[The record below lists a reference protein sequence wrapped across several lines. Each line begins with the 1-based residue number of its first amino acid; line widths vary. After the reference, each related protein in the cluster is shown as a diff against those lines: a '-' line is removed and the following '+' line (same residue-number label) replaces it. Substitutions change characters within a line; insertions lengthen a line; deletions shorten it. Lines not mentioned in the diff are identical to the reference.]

1 MSDSDDSQYS
11 DEEGEDITREEDD
24 EDEEDEEDDDDY
36 DEDNDFEDD
45 RQRKKR
51 RRHTGFILEEADVDD
66 DYEDAD
72 DQEEDGYGDIYGS
85 VDKDD
90 EPIGDDISG
99 NRRYQQMI
107 GDKNAEE
114 LEAYYKQKFA
124 ESSERY
130 RDDYELR
137 PEIQQQS
144 LLPGVKDPNLWT
156 VKCKIGE
163 EKATVIGLMRKAI
176 AQQFTD
182 EPLQIKSAVAV
193 EGLKG
198 YIYIE
203 AYKQTHVKQA
213 IEGFGTL
220 RLGKWSQ
227 MMVPIREMT
236 DVMKVVKEVVSVKP
250 RQWVRL
256 KRGIYKD
263 DLAQVDFVNTAR
275 NQVTLKMI
283 PRIDYSRSRGL
294 AKSAEDSLEKRKR
307 KRKPPQKLFD
317 ADAIRAIGGEIGQ
330 DGDFMIFEGSRYRGG
345 FMYKTLAMSAI
356 VVEGIKPTLLELQK
370 FETAPEDVELEVP
383 VKSLKEGLD
392 EERHN
397 FATGDVVEV
406 AEGDLA
412 NLKGT
417 VLSIDGNKITIMPKH
432 EDLKDPLE
440 FMANELQKHFKMGDH
455 VKVIGGRY
463 EGDTG
468 LIVRVEDN
476 MVVLFADLTMHE
488 LKVLPKDLQLC
499 TERSSGVDSM
509 GQHQWGDMVQLDP
522 QTVGV
527 IIRLDRDMFSVLNQH
542 GKVIQVKHQAVGRRR
557 ENKNAVALDSEQN
570 SVQVRDIVKVIEG
583 PHAGLQGE
591 IKHLYRSFAFL
602 SSKMVIENGGMLVC
616 KTKQLVLAGGG
627 KAISNTLGI
636 SGFAPAS
643 PRITSPAREGAGGG
657 AGGRG
662 APRGG
667 MGRGRGRGRGGRD
680 MSLISQTV
688 RISQGPYKGYVGIVK
703 DATETTARV
712 ELHSSCKT
720 ISVDRMRLAIVG
732 GPSSRGSSVYT
743 KTPMYGSQTPMYG
756 SQTPMHGSRTPMYGS
771 QTPTHGDGS
780 RTPHYGSM
788 TPSHD
793 PSRTPLHGGAW
804 DPTQPNTPARNED
817 FDYNFDTST
826 PSPGVYG
833 TPNPATPGGYGGPYT
848 PNTPGGGMYGSEPSY
863 SPYTQSPSPAGY
875 GNPMTPGS
883 IAPVSPAFNPL
894 TPGTGME
901 ETHAGGDWV
910 TTDIEVRINENHED
924 PKLMDKKGVVRTVT
938 GGTCTVYLYDEK
950 RDVSVSIHNV
960 DPGEPIKQDKVKV
973 ILGDDRERTGTLI
986 NIDDPDGI
994 IKMDQTDQLKILP
1007 LKYLAK
1013 MGPTNI

>member
-1 MSDSDDSQYS
+1 MSDSDDSQFS
-11 DEEGEDITREEDD
+11 DEEGEDITKEEDD
-24 EDEEDEEDDDDY
+24 EDDEEDDEEEDDY
-36 DEDNDFEDD
+36 DDEDEFEDE

-66 DYEDAD
+66 DYD
-72 DQEEDGYGDIYGS
+72 EDGEQAEEGYHDLIDTS
-85 VDKDD
+85 ERDD
-90 EPIGDDISG
+90 ESLDADISG
-99 NRRYQQMI
+99 ARRLQQML

-114 LEAYYKQKFA
+114 LEAYYKKKFA
-124 ESSERY
+124 ETSDRY

-182 EPLQIKSAVAV
+182 DPLQIKSAVAV

-220 RLGKWSQ
+220 RLGKWQQ
-227 MMVPIREMT
+227 MMVPIKEMT

-250 RQWVRL
+250 KQWVRL

-263 DLAQVDFVNTAR
+263 DLAQIDFVNTAR

-283 PRIDYSRSRGL
+283 PRIDYSRMRGL
-294 AKSAEDSLEKRKR
+294 AKSAEDAAEKRKK

-317 ADAIRAIGGEIGQ
+317 ADAIRGIGGDIGQ

-383 VKSLKEGLD
+383 TKGLREGSD
-392 EERHN
+392 EERHA
-397 FATGDVVEV
+397 FVTGDVVEV

-432 EDLKDPLE
+432 DDLKDPLE
-440 FMANELQKHFKMGDH
+440 FMAHELQKHFKMGDH

-488 LKVLPKDLQLC
+488 LKVLPKHLQLC

-570 SVQVRDIVKVIEG
+570 TVQVRDIVKVIEG

-602 SSKMVIENGGMLVC
+602 SSKMVIENGGILVC
-616 KTKQLVLAGGG
+616 RTKHLVLAGGG
-627 KAISNTLGI
+627 KAASNTLGI

-712 ELHSSCKT
+712 ELHSSVKT
-720 ISVDRMRLAIVG
+720 ISVDRMRLTIVG
-732 GPSSRGSSVYT
+732 APSSRPSSVYS

-817 FDYNFDTST
+817 YDYNFDTST

-863 SPYTQSPSPAGY
+863 SPYTQSPSPGF

-883 IAPVSPAFNPL
+883 IAPVSPAFNPH
-894 TPGTGME
+894 TPGAGME
-901 ETHAGGDWV
+901 EAQADWV

-924 PKLMDKKGVVRTVT
+924 PQLMDKKGVVRTVS
-938 GGTCTVYLYDEK
+938 GNTCTVYLYDEK
-950 RDVSVSIHNV
+950 RDVSVSINNV
-960 DPGEPIKQDKVKV
+960 DPGEPVKQDKVKV
-973 ILGDDRERTGTLI
+973 IFGDDRERVGTLI

-1007 LKYLAK
+1007 LKFLAK
-1013 MGPTNI
+1013 LGPTNI

>member
-1 MSDSDDSQYS
+1 MQ
-11 DEEGEDITREEDD
+11 
-24 EDEEDEEDDDDY
+24 
-36 DEDNDFEDD
+36 
-45 RQRKKR
+45 
-51 RRHTGFILEEADVDD
+51 DVDD
-66 DYEDAD
+66 DIDEA
-72 DQEEDGYGDIYGS
+72 EELPEDGFPDIIDSGER
-85 VDKDD
+85 D
-90 EPIGDDISG
+90 EESNGEDLSG
-99 NRRYQQMI
+99 ARRLQQML

-114 LEAYYKQKFA
+114 LEAYYKKKFA
-124 ESSERY
+124 ETSDRY
-130 RDDYELR
+130 KDDYELR

-156 VKCKIGE
+156 VKCK
-163 EKATVIGLMRKAI
+163 
-176 AQQFTD
+176 
-182 EPLQIKSAVAV
+182 PLQIKSAVAV

-220 RLGKWSQ
+220 RLGKWQQ
-227 MMVPIREMT
+227 MMVPIKEMT
-236 DVMKVVKEVVSVKP
+236 DVMKVVKEVVSIKP
-250 RQWVRL
+250 KQWVRL

-263 DLAQVDFVNTAR
+263 DLAQVDYVNTAR

-294 AKSAEDSLEKRKR
+294 AKSVEDAGEKRKK
-307 KRKPPQKLFD
+307 KRRPAPKLFD
-317 ADAIRAIGGEIGQ
+317 ADAIRGIGGEIGQ

-383 VKSLKEGLD
+383 LKSSKEGAD
-392 EERHN
+392 EEQHT
-397 FATGDVVEV
+397 FVTGDVVEV
-406 AEGDLA
+406 FEGDLA

-417 VLSIDGNKITIMPKH
+417 ILSIEGNKITIMPKH

-440 FMANELQKHFKMGDH
+440 FLASELQKHFKMGDH

-468 LIVRVEDN
+468 LI
-476 MVVLFADLTMHE
+476 
-488 LKVLPKDLQLC
+488 
-499 TERSSGVDSM
+499 
-509 GQHQWGDMVQLDP
+509 
-522 QTVGV
+522 TVGV

-583 PHAGLQGE
+583 SHAGLQGE

-616 KTKQLVLAGGG
+616 KTKHLVLAGGG

-643 PRITSPAREGAGGG
+643 PRITSPARDGGG
-657 AGGRG
+657 GGGGGRG
-662 APRGG
+662 GPRGG
-667 MGRGRGRGRGGRD
+667 MGRGRGRGYGGRD
-680 MSLISQTV
+680 MTLISQTV

-720 ISVDRMRLAIVG
+720 ISVDRTRLSIVG
-732 GPSSRGSSVYT
+732 GPTSRGSSVYT
-743 KTPMYGSQTPMYG
+743 KTPMYGSQTPMY
-756 SQTPMHGSRTPMYGS
+756 GSRTPMYGS

-793 PSRTPLHGGAW
+793 PSRTPSHGGAW

-848 PNTPGGGMYGSEPSY
+848 PNTPGGGMYSSEPSY
-863 SPYTQSPSPAGY
+863 SPYTQTPSPATY

-883 IAPVSPAFNPL
+883 VAPISPASPAFNPL
-894 TPGTGME
+894 TPGAGME
-901 ETHAGGDWV
+901 ETHADWV

-924 PKLMDKKGVVRTVT
+924 PQLMDKRGVVRTVS
-938 GGTCTVYLYDEK
+938 GNTCTVYLYDEK
-950 RDVSVSIHNV
+950 RDVSVSINNV
-960 DPGEPIKQDKVKV
+960 DTGEPVK
-973 ILGDDRERTGTLI
+973 LD
-986 NIDDPDGI
+986 
-994 IKMDQTDQLKILP
+994 KMDQNDQLKILP
-1007 LKYLAK
+1007 LKFLAK
-1013 MGPTNI
+1013 LGPTDL

>member
-1 MSDSDDSQYS
+1 MSDSEDSQFS

-24 EDEEDEEDDDDY
+24 EDEEDEDEEDY
-36 DEDNDFEDD
+36 DEDEEDYD
-45 RQRKKR
+45 ERQRKKK
-51 RRHTGFILEEADVDD
+51 RRHTGFILDEADVDD
-66 DYEDAD
+66 DIDEA
-72 DQEEDGYGDIYGS
+72 EELPEDGFPDIIDSGER
-85 VDKDD
+85 D
-90 EPIGDDISG
+90 EESNGEDLSG
-99 NRRYQQMI
+99 ARRLQQML

-114 LEAYYKQKFA
+114 LEAYYKKKFA
-124 ESSERY
+124 ETSDRY
-130 RDDYELR
+130 KDDYELR

-163 EKATVIGLMRKAI
+163 EKSTVIGLMRKAI
-176 AQQFTD
+176 SQQFTD

-220 RLGKWSQ
+220 RLGKWQQ
-227 MMVPIREMT
+227 MMVPIKEMT
-236 DVMKVVKEVVSVKP
+236 DVMKVVKEVVSIKP
-250 RQWVRL
+250 KQWVRL

-263 DLAQVDFVNTAR
+263 DLAQVDYVNTAR

-294 AKSAEDSLEKRKR
+294 AKSAEDAGEKRKK
-307 KRKPPQKLFD
+307 KRRPAPKLFD
-317 ADAIRAIGGEIGQ
+317 ADAIRGIGGEIGQ

-383 VKSLKEGLD
+383 LKSSKEGAD
-392 EERHN
+392 EEQHT
-397 FATGDVVEV
+397 FVTGDVVEV
-406 AEGDLA
+406 FEGDLA

-417 VLSIDGNKITIMPKH
+417 ILSIEGNKITIMPKH

-440 FMANELQKHFKMGDH
+440 FLASELQKHFKMGDH

-583 PHAGLQGE
+583 SHAGLQGE

-616 KTKQLVLAGGG
+616 KTKHLVLAGGG

-643 PRITSPAREGAGGG
+643 PRITSPARDGG
-657 AGGRG
+657 AFHNLFSC
-662 APRGG
+662 P
-667 MGRGRGRGRGGRD
+667 
-680 MSLISQTV
+680 LQ
-688 RISQGPYKGYVGIVK
+688 IVK

-720 ISVDRMRLAIVG
+720 ISVDRTRLSIVG
-732 GPSSRGSSVYT
+732 GPTSRGSSVYT
-743 KTPMYGSQTPMYG
+743 KTPMYGSQTPMY
-756 SQTPMHGSRTPMYGS
+756 GSRTPMYGS

-793 PSRTPLHGGAW
+793 PSRTPSHGGAW

-863 SPYTQSPSPAGY
+863 SPYTQTPSPATY

-883 IAPVSPAFNPL
+883 VAPISPASPAFNPL
-894 TPGTGME
+894 TPGAGME
-901 ETHAGGDWV
+901 ETHADWV

-924 PKLMDKKGVVRTVT
+924 PQLMDKRGVVRTVS
-938 GGTCTVYLYDEK
+938 GNTCTVYLYDEK
-950 RDVSVSIHNV
+950 RDVSVSINNV
-960 DPGEPIKQDKVKV
+960 DPGEPVKLDKVKV
-973 ILGDDRERTGTLI
+973 IMGDDRERVGTLI

-994 IKMDQTDQLKILP
+994 IKMDQNDQLKILP
-1007 LKYLAK
+1007 LKFLAK
-1013 MGPTNI
+1013 LGPTDL